1 MIRFLRWTALACLV
15 VLLAAC
21 GPGRKL
27 VVANQGITV
36 LDLQLDTSLDWS
48 REKGPRVEVW
58 TIDGVPLN
66 RFLVVAKVKPNEHVF
81 LAAKERKSRPDGPW
95 FRTGMRADEVRDVL
109 VDAFRQGGWS
119 RISTTNL
126 RPVKF
131 GSVDGL
137 RFEATM
143 TSDSGLIYKAQ
154 FGAAEHDG
162 KLTHF
167 QWMAPAEYYYDRD
180 AAAVDRMIASVRF
193 IK

>member
-1 MIRFLRWTALACLV
+1 VSRFLRWTTLACLI

-81 LAAKERKSRPDGPW
+81 LAARERKSRPDGPW

-143 TSDSGLIYKAQ
+143 TSDNGLIYKAQ

-167 QWMAPAEYYYDRD
+167 QWLAPAEYYYDRD

>member
-1 MIRFLRWTALACLV
+1 MSRFLRLAVVALCL
-15 VLLAAC
+15 LALAAC

-27 VVANQGITV
+27 VVANNGVTV

-48 REKGPRVEVW
+48 RDKGPRVEVW

-66 RFLVVAKVKPNEHVF
+66 RFLVVSKVKPNEHVF
-81 LAAKERKSRPDGPW
+81 LAARERKSRPDGPW
-95 FRTGMRADEVRDVL
+95 FRAGMRADEVRDVL

-119 RISTTNL
+119 RITTTNL
-126 RPVKF
+126 RPVKY

-167 QWMAPAEYYYDRD
+167 QWLAPAEYYYDRD
-180 AAAVDRMIASVRF
+180 AAQVDQMIASIRF